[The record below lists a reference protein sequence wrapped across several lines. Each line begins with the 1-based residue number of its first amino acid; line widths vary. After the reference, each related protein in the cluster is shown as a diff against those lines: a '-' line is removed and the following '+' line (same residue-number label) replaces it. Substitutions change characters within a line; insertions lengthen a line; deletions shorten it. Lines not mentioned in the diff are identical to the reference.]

1 MEKIYESPDKAV
13 LVLAD
18 IDEAYF
24 LVQMVGKIK
33 KSYYRQAFLQVLR
46 SARQAPRPG
55 ILFQIRDMQNNPDPG
70 RQWFTRYFMRRFY
83 KIVGQIQLAVV
94 KPENPIERRS
104 ISLLYSL
111 IGALGIAV
119 KVRFFEKVPEATEW
133 LQDGEAFEPR
143 FSPQKIIPREEVI
156 KELKLGKRKQLKFK
170 IHFSPK
176 GDLEPASD
184 LPFLPSVR
192 LIKSWFKN
200 WRQS

>member
-18 IDEAYF
+18 IDDAYF

-33 KSYYRQAFLQVLR
+33 KSDYRQAFLQVLR
-46 SARQAPRPG
+46 RAKQEPRPG

-83 KIVGQIQLAVV
+83 KIVGQMQLAVV

-119 KVRFFEKVPEATEW
+119 KVRFFEKVPQAAQW
-133 LQDGEAFEPR
+133 LQETEEVRPFI
-143 FSPQKIIPREEVI
+143 SPQKIIPREELV
-156 KELKLGKRKQLKFK
+156 KELRLGKGSRVKLK
-170 IHFSPK
+170 IHFSPR
-176 GDLEPASD
+176 GDLDPVSD

-192 LIKSWFKN
+192 LIKRWFRS
-200 WRQS
+200 WRQP